1 MGTTNYPYY
10 IAVSYDAGILRKI
23 RFGTSDGKKFKT
35 WSDCAEAIRRRY
47 ANFPSTKN
55 QQILILEYSG
65 QYESKIIEICQGDNW
80 ISVEAPIKLM

>member
-1 MGTTNYPYY
+1 MGTNYPYY

-23 RFGTSDGKKFKT
+23 RFGTSDGRKFKT
-35 WSDCAEAIRRRY
+35 WSDCAEAIRRMY
-47 ANFPSTKN
+47 QKFPFTKDK
-55 QQILILEYSG
+55 QILILEYSG